1 MAFQLGRAL
10 SRGVRRS
17 VSLSGLVVLG
27 LTVLYQVAFVTSLN
41 TLIVNQLPDQIQPSD
56 VGMSSLTLPLSTDAA
71 IVVTVVSFLI
81 GFGVFLVAAR
91 LLSRDLA
98 ELSTLPADVFTRRIG
113 RAFLSAAAVSLVLG
127 VVVPLG
133 FALFIVPGLFLA
145 ICFQFAIFA
154 VAVEDEGPLD
164 ALRRS
169 WELARGNRWRLLGL
183 VVLLG
188 VVGGISGAAGSL
200 FSLANPLIG
209 QLVSLGA
216 NSIFLVLM
224 YGILADAFLQL
235 REEPLLGSGG
245 GPSGTPD
252 VGAL

>member
-1 MAFQLGRAL
+1 MALQLGRAL

-17 VSLSGLVVLG
+17 VSVSGLVVLG
-27 LTVLYQVAFVTSLN
+27 LTALYQLVFVTSLN
-41 TLIVNQLPDQIQPSD
+41 TLIVNQLPDQIQPREAG
-56 VGMSSLTLPLSTDAA
+56 VSSLTLPLSTDAA
-71 IVVTVVSFLI
+71 IVVTVVSLLI
-81 GFGVFLVAAR
+81 GFGVFVVAVR

-98 ELSTLPADVFTRRIG
+98 ELSTLPSDVFTRRIG

-127 VVVPLG
+127 VVIPLG
-133 FALFIVPGLFLA
+133 FALLIVPGLFLA
-145 ICFQFAIFA
+145 ISFQFAIFA

-164 ALRRS
+164 AFRRS

-200 FSLANPLIG
+200 FSLASPLVG
-209 QLVSLGA
+209 QVVSLGA

-252 VGAL
+252 VEAL